1 MSIHLD
7 FYDFLPESFTV
18 VLLTL
23 NMKAFFRQPM
33 LLPVSNTFNVV
44 FIEIDLLIFV
54 FILIPFNNT

>member
-7 FYDFLPESFTV
+7 FYDFLLESFTV

-23 NMKAFFRQPM
+23 NMKAFFRQPI
-33 LLPVSNTFNVV
+33 LLSVSNTFNVV

-54 FILIPFNNT
+54 FILILFNNT